1 MSYYLLPHISN
12 TLDCSDI
19 QLELDNKLSNNICKT
34 THRYLS
40 SLKKEIESHTDKWD
54 IYKKFTNTYEYI
66 HTQIPSLK
74 HSISKYKPVSRAY
87 FKFVEI
93 ANIFDIIPDNRF
105 AISTFHLCEGPGG
118 FIEAICHLHNNN
130 NDKFYGMTLIGNDE
144 NIKLYTY
151 LLIKEDS
158 HSLYGF
164 FKKSERSLFK
174 LLISVSGVGASTA
187 RMMLSSLS
195 PSEIISAI
203 MSENV
208 QVVQSIKGI
217 GLKTAQRIILELK
230 DKVLSLNEVGDES
243 LTLNKQSEE
252 ASSALEV
259 LGYSRKQTSKLLSKI
274 ISENPGIN
282 VESIIKKALNKL

>member
-1 MSYYLLPHISN
+1 MITQIKGRLIEKSPTELVVDCNGIGYSVNIS
-12 TLDCSDI
+12 L
-19 QLELDNKLSNNICKT
+19 
-34 THRYLS
+34 
-40 SLKKEIESHTDKWD
+40 
-54 IYKKFTNTYEYI
+54 NTY
-66 HTQIPSLK
+66 TQ
-74 HSISKYKPVSRAY
+74 
-87 FKFVEI
+87 
-93 ANIFDIIPDNRF
+93 
-105 AISTFHLCEGPGG
+105 
-118 FIEAICHLHNNN
+118 
-130 NDKFYGMTLIGNDE
+130 IGNDE

-208 QVVQSIKGI
+208 PVVQSIKGI

-230 DKVLSLNEVGDES
+230 DKVLSLDEVGDES

>member
-1 MSYYLLPHISN
+1 MITQIKGRLIEKSPTELVVDCNGIGYSINIS
-12 TLDCSDI
+12 L
-19 QLELDNKLSNNICKT
+19 
-34 THRYLS
+34 
-40 SLKKEIESHTDKWD
+40 
-54 IYKKFTNTYEYI
+54 NTYS
-66 HTQIPSLK
+66 QIG
-74 HSISKYKPVSRAY
+74 
-87 FKFVEI
+87 
-93 ANIFDIIPDNRF
+93 D
-105 AISTFHLCEGPGG
+105 
-118 FIEAICHLHNNN
+118 
-130 NDKFYGMTLIGNDE
+130 DE

-230 DKVLSLNEVGDES
+230 DKVLSLDEVGDES
-243 LTLNKQSEE
+243 FTINKQSEE

>member
-1 MSYYLLPHISN
+1 MITQIKGRLIEKSPTELVVDCNGIGYSINIS
-12 TLDCSDI
+12 L
-19 QLELDNKLSNNICKT
+19 
-34 THRYLS
+34 
-40 SLKKEIESHTDKWD
+40 
-54 IYKKFTNTYEYI
+54 NTYS
-66 HTQIPSLK
+66 QIG
-74 HSISKYKPVSRAY
+74 
-87 FKFVEI
+87 
-93 ANIFDIIPDNRF
+93 D
-105 AISTFHLCEGPGG
+105 
-118 FIEAICHLHNNN
+118 
-130 NDKFYGMTLIGNDE
+130 DE

-230 DKVLSLNEVGDES
+230 DKVLSLDEVGDES
-243 LTLNKQSEE
+243 LKLNKQSEE